1 MVFIQKLFSWI
12 QMEKI
17 FLFPVQI
24 IVSKTKIGKEKAA
37 LVLVMA
43 PDRLNV

>member
-1 MVFIQKLFSWI
+1 
-12 QMEKI
+12 MEKI
-17 FLFPVQI
+17 FLFPIQI